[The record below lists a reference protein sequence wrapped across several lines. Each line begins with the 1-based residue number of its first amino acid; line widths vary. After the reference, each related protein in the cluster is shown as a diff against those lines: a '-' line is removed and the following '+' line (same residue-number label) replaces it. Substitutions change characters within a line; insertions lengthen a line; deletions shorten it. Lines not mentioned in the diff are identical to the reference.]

1 MSVDV
6 NDSRR
11 FLELAELYLDD
22 DLSAVETAELR
33 ALLEADTSLVQ
44 RLHLLLRDQVLCR
57 TALRPSDPGAIEE
70 RTRRMLDSWRP
81 QSGEIAAQAVFA
93 RVDHRR
99 RVALVIRWSSVAAAA
114 LVALLILPLLYD
126 WARRP
131 VAEPDMQA
139 PTLSAVAGEVHLGAL
154 PLTAPGERLGYGT
167 TLRLSDNGRVTL
179 TWADGTRL
187 TISGVSSASGVGAG
201 STLTR
206 LPAAG
211 QRLKLDRGL
220 VEVIAAKRSTDQPLE
235 IVCPDAAVRV
245 VGTVFSVR
253 VVEGHSELE
262 VVEGLVR
269 LTRAADGV
277 SALIGAGQRVTA
289 ARLPLPTPVV
299 MSVDHLAALRS
310 AIRAGRE
317 PWASSYAVLRRD
329 QAKWQEEAL
338 PEPTTVVVP
347 EYDNGN
353 PEHTAARRF
362 LHNLLRPL
370 LGLALIARIDG
381 DAQAE
386 VAARARLL
394 AVTGMTLT
402 GPDAGTL
409 SCDMQTV
416 FGLQA
421 ADLLRALP
429 SWTSEDD
436 ARIERWITRE
446 LQPLAERW
454 QQTTWMS
461 SRWRGSAALTTI
473 AAWRGDQ
480 MEVLRHLS
488 DLRVSIATQFSER
501 NITRL
506 SADPAADQTL
516 FQSLSHALFCAD
528 VGRVAGGDITPP
540 PAEWTR
546 AVDAYLAG
554 LGRSTGA
561 APQQRL
567 FMRAL
572 AGPAPWRSPAAAAL
586 IDDTDQ
592 RFHTYGW
599 YFPVLVAQDPRWE

>member
-1 MSVDV
+1 MSVEV

-33 ALLEADTSLVQ
+33 ASLEADATLVQ

-57 TALRPSDPGAIEE
+57 SALRPSDPHAIEE

-93 RVDHRR
+93 RVDRR
-99 RVALVIRWSSVAAAA
+99 RRAALVIRWSSVAAAA
-114 LVALLILPLLYD
+114 LVAMLILPLLYE
-126 WARRP
+126 WVRRP
-131 VAEPDMQA
+131 VAGPDTQA

-167 TLRLSDNGRVTL
+167 ALRLGDNGRATL

-187 TISGVSSASGVGAG
+187 TLSSTSGVSGG

-220 VEVIAAKRSTDQPLE
+220 VEVIVAKRPVDQPLE
-235 IVCPDAAVRV
+235 VVCPDATVRV

-253 VVEGHSELE
+253 VAEGHSELE
-262 VVEGLVR
+262 VGEGLVR

-317 PWASSYAVLRRD
+317 PWASSYALLRRE

-347 EYDNGN
+347 EYKNGN
-353 PEHTAARRF
+353 PQHTAARRF

-386 VAARARLL
+386 AAARARLL

-416 FGLQA
+416 FGLPA

-429 SWTSEDD
+429 SWTNEDD
-436 ARIERWITRE
+436 TRIERWITRE

-454 QQTTWMS
+454 QQTAWMS
-461 SRWRGSAALTTI
+461 SRWRGSAALTSI

-480 MEVLRHLS
+480 PEVLRHMS
-488 DLRVSIATQFSER
+488 ELRTSIATQFSER

-506 SADPAADQTL
+506 SVDPVEDQTL
-516 FQSLSHALFCAD
+516 FQALSHALFCAD

-540 PAEWTR
+540 PAEWSR
-546 AVDAYLAG
+546 ALAAYLAG

-561 APQQRL
+561 APQQRQ
-567 FMRAL
+567 FMHAL
-572 AGPAPWRSPAAAAL
+572 AGPAPWRTFAAAAL
-586 IDDTDQ
+586 SDDTDH

-599 YFPVLVAQDPRWE
+599 YFPILVARDPRW